1 MEKQSREEEEVRAA
15 VVRFYD
21 ALEAMMRG
29 RGTALMKDAWHQ
41 TPRVTASHP
50 MGEWSHGW
58 DELLA
63 TWDIV
68 GGLGA
73 EENGGS
79 SIRELRVHLYG
90 DVAYTTCVFIA
101 APRFGSATM
110 NCTNVL
116 HRDGGVWKLVHHHA
130 DKSQNLERGL
140 EAIAETS

>member
-1 MEKQSREEEEVRAA
+1 MEQQSREEGAVRAA

-29 RGTALMKDAWHQ
+29 QGTALMKEAWHH

-58 DELLA
+58 DEILA

-68 GGLGA
+68 AGLGS

-79 SIRELRVHLYG
+79 AIRELRVHLYG
-90 DVAYTTCVFIA
+90 DVAYTTCVFVA
-101 APRFGSATM
+101 GPRFGSATM

-130 DKSQNLERGL
+130 DKSQKVERGL